1 MDTDLARTL
10 FGEASVTAI
19 DDGTHRHTYALDDA
33 EAALRFL
40 QERLPAEHPG
50 LATLGSAVKAARA
63 LHDLRTAP
71 AFIRHAEAARE
82 FAAIMRRLGHARRS
96 RGWRRHVRRRKAGLA

>member
-19 DDGTHRHTYALDDA
+19 
-33 EAALRFL
+33 E
-40 QERLPAEHPG
+40 
-50 LATLGSAVKAARA
+50 AARA

-82 FAAIMRRLGHARRS
+82 FAAIMRRRS

>member
-1 MDTDLARTL
+1 MT
-10 FGEASVTAI
+10 E
-19 DDGTHRHTYALDDA
+19 DGGAYRHTYTLEDA
-33 EAALRFL
+33 EAAMSFLRD
-40 QERLPAEHPG
+40 RLPANHPG

-71 AFIRHAEAARE
+71 AFVRHAEAARE
-82 FAAIMRRLGHARRS
+82 FAAIMRRLGYARRS